1 MVASPGMGGEAM
13 QDRHA
18 AVIGAGIVGVA
29 TALNL
34 LRGGWR
40 VTLID
45 RHGPAAGASFGNA
58 GVLAAASI
66 VPVTTP
72 GMVAKI
78 PAMLMSPDAPLF
90 VKWGR
95 LPAHLPWLARF
106 LSNANAPQAR
116 RAAAAL
122 APLVGQTLADHQ
134 ALAAD
139 TPAARFVVPCP
150 YDHLY
155 ADRAAYD
162 ADAFGWGL
170 RREHGF
176 RWDVLQGPEARAA
189 VPAAGPGVDCVAR
202 LHDHGRISDPGAYV
216 TALADH
222 AQTLGARLILA
233 DATDFAA
240 EGDRLVGVALRAR
253 DGAAETLPCDA
264 AFVTTGAWSGPLAR
278 RLGLRPALDTERGY
292 HLDLPGA
299 TGGPAGPSMV
309 AAGKFVVTPMEG
321 RIRLAGVVE
330 IGGLKAPPSQAP
342 FAMLR
347 RVARRAFP
355 DLRWTE
361 EKPWM
366 GFRPTLADSVPVIG
380 AAPGMRGVWLG
391 FGHQHVGLTA
401 GPRTGRLLADLAS
414 GRTPNI
420 DLAPYAPTRSSA

>member
-1 MVASPGMGGEAM
+1 MRNG
-13 QDRHA
+13 HA

-29 TALNL
+29 TAINL
-34 LRGGWR
+34 LRAGWR

-45 RHGPAAGASFGNA
+45 REGPAAGASFGNA
-58 GVLAAASI
+58 GVLAAASV

-72 GMVAKI
+72 GLIARI
-78 PAMLMSPDAPLF
+78 PAMLTARDRALF

-106 LSNANAPQAR
+106 LSHADAPQAR

-122 APLVGQTLADHQ
+122 APLVADTLADHQ

-155 ADRAAYD
+155 PDRAAYD

-176 RWDVLQGPEARAA
+176 RWDVLEGPEARAA
-189 VPAAGPGVDCVAR
+189 VPAAGPDVGCIVR
-202 LHDHGRISDPGAYV
+202 LRDHGRITDPGAYV

-222 AQTLGARLILA
+222 AQALGARLIRA
-233 DATDFAA
+233 EVSDFAA
-240 EGDRLVGVALRAR
+240 EGGILTALGLRGR
-253 DGAAETLPCDA
+253 DGAADALPCDA
-264 AFVTTGAWSGPLAR
+264 AFVTAGAWSGPLAR
-278 RLGLRPALDTERGY
+278 RLGLRPPLDTERGY

-299 TGGPAGPSMV
+299 TGGPAGPAMV

-321 RIRLAGVVE
+321 RIRLAGLVE
-330 IGGLKAPPSQAP
+330 IGGLKAPASAAP

-355 DLRWTE
+355 GLTWTAE
-361 EKPWM
+361 QPWM

-380 AAPGMRGVWLG
+380 AAPGLRGVWLG